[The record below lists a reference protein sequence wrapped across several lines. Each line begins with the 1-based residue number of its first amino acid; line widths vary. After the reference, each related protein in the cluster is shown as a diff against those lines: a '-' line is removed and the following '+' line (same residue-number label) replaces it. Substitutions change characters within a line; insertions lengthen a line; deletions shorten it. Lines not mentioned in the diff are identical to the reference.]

1 MPAGSRYVEVSRE
14 KMEAMLKGAGFE
26 VHAQAKGHEVV
37 YRRRHHADPTMWV
50 KVYTSLSKD
59 ASAARGCGED
69 AIRVV
74 LVFENPRTGASGCL
88 YKCPRVYRT
97 GSEQKVLDRLLERMR
112 EAYGAGGKRVAARK
126 AGQVVTGANAPE
138 PAEECECGHRW
149 TPNHECY
156 VTRGEAAL
164 AARME

>member
-1 MPAGSRYVEVSRE
+1 MPKGDRYVDVSRE
-14 KMEAMLKGAGFE
+14 ALEGLLQGAGFE
-26 VHAQAKGHEVV
+26 RYVQGAEVV
-37 YRRRHHADPTMWV
+37 YRRRHHRDPTMWV
-50 KVYTSLSKD
+50 KVYTSLAKD
-59 ASAARGCGED
+59 ASVARGCGED

-112 EAYGAGGKRVAARK
+112 EAYGAGGKRVAERK
-126 AGQVVTGANAPE
+126 AGRRAPA
-138 PAEECECGHRW
+138 PAAEQEVDERCECGARW
-149 TPNHECY
+149 TPNHDCY

-164 AARME
+164 ARRMG